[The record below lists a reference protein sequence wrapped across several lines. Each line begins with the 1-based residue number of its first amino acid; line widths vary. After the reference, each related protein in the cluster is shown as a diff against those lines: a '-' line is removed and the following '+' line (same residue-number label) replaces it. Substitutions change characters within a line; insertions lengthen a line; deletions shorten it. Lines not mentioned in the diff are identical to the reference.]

1 MTPRRS
7 MVGSLANL
15 EFLARL
21 RWRALIFGGGVL
33 LAALLALFPERY
45 LATSSFTPTDRE
57 ALGLAGTL
65 GQLGASGSVFG
76 NQAAVEIALR
86 IGNSDAVRDMVIKRA
101 ELAEQMPGETRINL
115 QRYLRKK
122 VDVRSLRGGIIIIE
136 MLDTDQDRASEI
148 VSAYQIAIQEEL
160 ARVARRQTSYKR
172 DVLKRLVKEAS
183 DELAVAEV
191 AYDTFRLEN
200 RYTDPRGRIT
210 AIGDRITQLETV
222 IRAKEIDLAKARELF
237 SDSNLTVK
245 QLLAELSALRRQ
257 LDEAKSVAPQQPQGV
272 GELVENSTKLYQL
285 ERDLEIAKSL
295 YNSYLR
301 FLRGTSVED
310 LTADANLRVL
320 ETPHVDTRRQYWLP
334 AVALSLAIL
343 LLWLAIEAYRIRPMR
358 GQRVASEQEPS
369 NA

>member
-1 MTPRRS
+1 MTPPRS
-7 MVGSLANL
+7 MVGTIAGLG
-15 EFLARL
+15 FLARF
-21 RWRALIFGGGVL
+21 RWRALVFGGGVL
-33 LAALLALFPERY
+33 LAALLAVFPERH
-45 LATSSFTPTDRE
+45 LATSSFTPSDRE

-65 GQLGASGSVFG
+65 GELGAVGSVFG
-76 NQAAVEIALR
+76 NQAAVEVALR
-86 IGNSDAVRDMVIKRA
+86 IGNSDAVRDTVINRT
-101 ELAEQMPGETRINL
+101 ELAEEMPGETRIGL

-136 MLDTDQDRASEI
+136 MLDTDQQFATEI

-160 ARVARRQTSYKR
+160 ARVARRQTAYKR

-200 RYTDPRGRIT
+200 RYTDPRGRIS
-210 AIGDRITQLETV
+210 ALGDRVGQLETV
-222 IRAKEIDLAKARELF
+222 IRAKEIDLAKAREVF
-237 SDSNLTVK
+237 ADSNLTVQ
-245 QLLAELSALRRQ
+245 QLLAELSALRGQ
-257 LDEAKSVAPQQPQGV
+257 LAEAKSLVPQQSQGV
-272 GELVENSTKLYQL
+272 GELVENSTRLYQL

-310 LTADANLRVL
+310 LTADANIRVL
-320 ETPHVDTRRQYWLP
+320 ETPHVETKRQYWLP
-334 AVALSLAIL
+334 AVALSVAIL
-343 LLWLAIEAYRIRPMR
+343 LLWIAIEAYRLRPMR
-358 GQRVASEQEPS
+358 GHRMIEAQEPS